1 MEQTP
6 HTTSWQLGLDIFA
19 YPFRPCRH
27 DQETI
32 YDYQSD
38 GRPQFRWE
46 YLRQVWVFRGDER
59 IAQTC
64 SDCPINIMGEVEG
77 CKVQVDNLD
86 IFFRALNELVPESP
100 WAQMAKDGS
109 PLSPGQMA
117 QMLHALGELRSA
129 LELQTWPVAVP
140 RYSGNPYYEE
150 IQEPDEN
157 GDWATHQGAQR
168 FYAWNGEGPPGLI
181 FLNEGYSLYLSR
193 HGLMV
198 KPTGEDPVP
207 YVFRRL
213 WREDLGVFGEDG
225 QAQQIGFDVL
235 SGRYP
240 SWGFST
246 DSDTDLTLERMP
258 AAQVFTEILDLLEVF
273 CSVAL
278 EFEAGLFVKAPV
290 A

>member
-6 HTTSWQLGLDIFA
+6 HTTSWELGLDIFA
-19 YPFRPCRH
+19 YTFRPCRY

-32 YDYQSD
+32 YDYHSD

-59 IAQTC
+59 IAVTC
-64 SDCPINIMGEVEG
+64 SECPINIMGEVEG
-77 CKVQVDNLD
+77 CKTQVDNLD
-86 IFFRALNELVPESP
+86 IFFRALNELVPDSP
-100 WAQMAKDGS
+100 WAQLPRDGT
-109 PLSPGQMA
+109 PLSPGQIP
-117 QMLHALGELRSA
+117 QMLLALGELRNQ
-129 LELQTWPVAVP
+129 LNELTWPVAVP

-150 IQEPDEN
+150 IQEQDESGN
-157 GDWATHQGAQR
+157 WSLRQGAQR

-198 KPTGEDPVP
+198 KPSGEDPVP

-225 QAQQIGFDVL
+225 QGQQIGFDVL
-235 SGRYP
+235 AGRYP
-240 SWGFST
+240 TWGFST
-246 DSDTDLTLERMP
+246 DSDTDLSLEPMP
-258 AAQVFTEILDLLEVF
+258 ASQVFGDILDLLDVF
-273 CSVAL
+273 CSVAE
-278 EFEAGLFVKAPV
+278 EFEAGFLVKAPV